1 MRKVELNLVRFD
13 LDTLRCLAKE
23 IAFLLHLA
31 VLLLPEQTLSLLP
44 FLLLLLSSFVLWCQK
59 VPL

>member
-1 MRKVELNLVRFD
+1 MRKVNINLVRFD
-13 LDTLRCLAKE
+13 LDTLRLAKE

-44 FLLLLLSSFVLWCQK
+44 FFLLLLSSFVLWCQK

>member
-1 MRKVELNLVRFD
+1 MRRVNINIVKLD
-13 LDTLRCLAKE
+13 LDTLRWAKE

-44 FLLLLLSSFVLWCQK
+44 FFLLLLSSFVLWCQK